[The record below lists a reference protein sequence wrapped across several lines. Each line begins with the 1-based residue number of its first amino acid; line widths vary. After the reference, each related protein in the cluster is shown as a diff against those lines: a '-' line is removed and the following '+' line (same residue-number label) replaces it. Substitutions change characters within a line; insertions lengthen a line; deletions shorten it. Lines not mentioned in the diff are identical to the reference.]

1 MLRVEELQ
9 KKANAAILEL
19 REESLAAGHSFMIRD
34 ARLPKGQ
41 HYFEYPD
48 GSIRI
53 EKLSDNKFVL
63 VKQLTSIQAETVR
76 NNFLYK
82 IS

>member
-9 KKANAAILEL
+9 KRANAAVRKL

-34 ARLPKGQ
+34 SRLPQGQ

-63 VKQLTSIQAETVR
+63 VKQLPTIQAQIVR
-76 NNFLYK
+76 NNFLSK